1 MASDIGHTASC
12 CSAGRAQ
19 AAMDITGSVRMCTH
33 AHTQPAAVT
42 AAQYTMQNNGG
53 AAVLQVGEEPDAAF
67 GAGAASV
74 GGSRPGS
81 RKAAAPRQQG
91 RKQVCFV
98 YQVIVL
104 REVTCRTGAG
114 CSQMAGY
121 ILLQPH

>member
-1 MASDIGHTASC
+1 
-12 CSAGRAQ
+12 
-19 AAMDITGSVRMCTH
+19 
-33 AHTQPAAVT
+33 
-42 AAQYTMQNNGG
+42 MQNDGG

-91 RKQVCFV
+91 RKQVWFA

-104 REVTCRTGAG
+104 LEVTCRRLVKVAPKWLIPSC
-114 CSQMAGY
+114 CSNTDLCSPAPVVN
-121 ILLQPH
+121 LRSLQAC